1 MNYCGK
7 ECDACN
13 KREELNCPGCY
24 KGPGKPVT
32 GDCAIARCCRER
44 KISACAHC
52 TSAGYCG
59 MLKTGKDV
67 EERLRQKEEQE
78 ARRQFLAEHSSV
90 MGKWVGVLCW
100 LVVPGLV
107 HTVLKNL
114 LPNAQGAAQV
124 LEWIDLICTAV
135 YGIILLYLGHK
146 NTLYRRAGILA
157 LVSMVLPLLS
167 VGLVL
172 AGVEGMLLLF
182 PIIGATV
189 MIAVAEVSELGAHAA
204 AVEPVDA
211 TLSAKWEKLRKW
223 TLICYVGAA
232 VSPLLALVPLL
243 GILAVLAVI
252 VGLVVVSIQKI
263 CYLFATAERFKKCAK
278 SGY

>member
-78 ARRQFLAEHSSV
+78 VRRQFLAEHSSV

-114 LPNAQGAAQV
+114 LPSAQGAAQV

-157 LVSMVLPLLS
+157 LVSTHHGYGVALAYVVCSVIHRRRGPSCEPGSLCCFSDPPRFTVWKLSSLLQATPRSTSAGRVRMNALP
-167 VGLVL
+167 
-172 AGVEGMLLLF
+172 
-182 PIIGATV
+182 
-189 MIAVAEVSELGAHAA
+189 
-204 AVEPVDA
+204 
-211 TLSAKWEKLRKW
+211 
-223 TLICYVGAA
+223 
-232 VSPLLALVPLL
+232 
-243 GILAVLAVI
+243 
-252 VGLVVVSIQKI
+252 
-263 CYLFATAERFKKCAK
+263 
-278 SGY
+278 